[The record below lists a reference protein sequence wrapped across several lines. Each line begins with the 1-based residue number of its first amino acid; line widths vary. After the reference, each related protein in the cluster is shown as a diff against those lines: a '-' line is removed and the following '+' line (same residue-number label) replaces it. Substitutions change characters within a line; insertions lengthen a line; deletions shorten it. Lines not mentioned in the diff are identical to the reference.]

1 MTLVLK
7 QSDKLEVLSKN
18 QLDDHFDAT
27 PALVNRQ
34 LLLRGEKFLYCIED
48 R

>member
-1 MTLVLK
+1 VLK
-7 QSDKLEVLSKN
+7 QIDKLEVLARN

-27 PALVNRQ
+27 PALVGRQ
-34 LLLRGEKFLYCIED
+34 LFLRGTQFLYCIEA